1 MKNSLKIICGHYGVG
16 KTNLALNLAIEEAL
30 KGEKVVLV
38 DMDIVNPYFRSC
50 EYLELLKSYGV
61 ELISPNL
68 ANTTLESSSLS
79 AKIYSIFSDANKK
92 FFIDLGGDDVGA
104 TALGIIREKITD
116 YEMFYVINKN
126 RFDSKSVEECLLLL
140 KEIENVCRLKATAVI
155 NNTHLGVLSSE
166 KDIDNSIEFA
176 NEFCKTAKLPLLYS
190 TIPDFANE
198 NNKYKIIKRYV
209 KFPWE

>member
-16 KTNLALNLAIEEAL
+16 KTNLVLNLAIEEAN
-30 KGEKVVLV
+30 KGKNVVLV

-50 EYLELLKSYGV
+50 EYTELLTSHGV
-61 ELISPNL
+61 ELISPNH

-79 AKIYSIFSDANKK
+79 AQIFSIFTSENKTV
-92 FFIDLGGDDVGA
+92 FIDLGGDDVGA
-104 TALGIIREKITD
+104 TALGSIREKISE

-126 RFDSKSVEECLLLL
+126 RFDTKNADECLVLLR
-140 KEIENVCRLKATAVI
+140 EIENVCRLKATAVI

-166 KDIDNSIEFA
+166 KDIDNSIDFA
-176 NEFCKTAKLPLLYS
+176 NEFCKMADLPFLYT